1 MEDFETK
8 NVVAAGTDDVK
19 QQCAALQRQ
28 ITTLLLALVVVSGTL
43 SVFLWRQA
51 RYARADLEA
60 VKQPAAQLI
69 QAYDKQDKA
78 RLDGFVARLADYG
91 KTHPDFVP
99 ILNKYKI
106 AVTTLPITTSAPPA
120 TASPKPAAAPKK

>member
-8 NVVAAGTDDVK
+8 TVVAGETDEVK

-28 ITTLLLALVVVSGTL
+28 VTTLLLALVVVSGTL

-51 RYARADLEA
+51 RYAHADLEA
-60 VKQPAAQLI
+60 LKQPAAQII
-69 QAYDKQDKA
+69 QSFNKQDKA
-78 RLDGFVARLADYG
+78 NMDKFVARLADYG
-91 KTHPDFVP
+91 RTHADFMP

-106 AVTTLPITTSAPPA
+106 TVPSVPIATSAPPA
-120 TASPKPAAAPKK
+120 TLTPKAAAVPKK

>member
-8 NVVAAGTDDVK
+8 NVVPADEDLK

-69 QAYDKQDKA
+69 QAFDKQDKS
-78 RLDGFVARLADYG
+78 RMDNFVARLADYG

-106 AVTTLPITTSAPPA
+106 AVTT
-120 TASPKPAAAPKK
+120 